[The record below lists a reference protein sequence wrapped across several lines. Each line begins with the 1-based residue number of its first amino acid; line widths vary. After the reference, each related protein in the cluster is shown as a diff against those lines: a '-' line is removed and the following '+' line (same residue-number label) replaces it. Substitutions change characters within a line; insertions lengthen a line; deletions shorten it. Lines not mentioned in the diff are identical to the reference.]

1 MAIDRLPEHLKSRRT
16 AEAIMAPSAILA
28 AGAGASAA
36 ILAGAGA
43 FPVVA
48 IGFFAYGMLVALRL
62 PRGPRPAAGIDPKT
76 LSETW
81 RRFVE
86 AALRARRRFDDVLR
100 TASPG
105 PIRERLAE
113 IGSRL
118 DTGVQECWRIARRGD
133 AMEDGLASLDAQG
146 VRNDLADLQRNGP
159 STGANESDRSAYS
172 STVEALESQIAT
184 SERIGSVAAD
194 ARARLRLLDARLDEA
209 VARAVELSL
218 QAGDVAD
225 LAGLGSDVDALVGD
239 MEALRQGLEEA
250 TRASSPPG
258 TAR

>member
-1 MAIDRLPEHLKSRRT
+1 
-16 AEAIMAPSAILA
+16 MAPSAILA
-28 AGAGASAA
+28 AGVGASAA

-43 FPVVA
+43 LPVVA
-48 IGFFAYGMLVALRL
+48 IGLCAYGVLVALRL
-62 PRGPRPAAGIDPKT
+62 PRGPRPQAGIDPKT
-76 LSETW
+76 LSESW

-86 AALRARRRFDDVLR
+86 EALKARRRFDDVLR
-100 TASPG
+100 SADPG

-133 AMEDGLASLDAQG
+133 AMESGLASLDVQG
-146 VRNDLADLQRNGP
+146 VRNDLAELQRTASGA
-159 STGANESDRSAYS
+159 GANERDASAYS
-172 STVEALESQIAT
+172 STVQALESQIAT
-184 SERIGSVAAD
+184 AERIRSVAAD
-194 ARARLRLLDARLDEA
+194 ARARIRLLDARLDEA

-225 LAGLGSDVDALVGD
+225 LAGLGSDVDTLVGD

-250 TRASSPPG
+250 TRASSPDLG
-258 TAR
+258 AGGGRRG

>member
-1 MAIDRLPEHLKSRRT
+1 
-16 AEAIMAPSAILA
+16 MAPSAILA

-36 ILAGAGA
+36 ILIGASA
-43 FPVVA
+43 LPVAAVA
-48 IGFFAYGMLVALRL
+48 LCAYGALVALRL
-62 PRGPRPAAGIDPKT
+62 PRRRRPMAGIDPKT

-81 RRFVE
+81 RRFVAE
-86 AALRARRRFDDVLR
+86 ALKARRRFDDVLR
-100 TASPG
+100 TADPG

-118 DTGVQECWRIARRGD
+118 DTGVKECWRIARHGD
-133 AMEDGLASLDAQG
+133 AMGDGLASLDIRG
-146 VRNDLADLQRNGP
+146 VRSDLAALQRTGP
-159 STGANESDRSAYS
+159 GTSERDKSSYR

-184 SERIGSVAAD
+184 AERIGSVAAD

-209 VARAVELSL
+209 VARAVEISL
-218 QAGDVAD
+218 RASDVAD

-250 TRASSPPG
+250 AQASAPP
-258 TAR
+258 T

>member
-28 AGAGASAA
+28 GGAGASAA
-36 ILAGAGA
+36 ILVGLGLLPVIVAGLA
-43 FPVVA
+43 
-48 IGFFAYGMLVALRL
+48 AYGALVALRL
-62 PRGPRPAAGIDPKT
+62 PRGPRPTAGIDPKT

-86 AALRARRRFDDVLR
+86 EALEARRRFDDVLR

-105 PIRERLAE
+105 PVRDRLAD

-118 DTGVQECWRIARRGD
+118 DTGVKECWRIARRGD
-133 AMEDGLASLDAQG
+133 AMEDGLATLDVQE
-146 VRNDLADLQRNGP
+146 VRADLVDLQRTGP
-159 STGANESDRSAYS
+159 GPTASERDEAAYR

-184 SERIGSVAAD
+184 AERIRSVAAD

-218 QAGDVAD
+218 KAGDAAD
-225 LAGLGSDVDALVGD
+225 LAGLGSDVDSLVDD

-250 TRASSPPG
+250 SQASSP
-258 TAR
+258 

>member
-1 MAIDRLPEHLKSRRT
+1 MSRLPEHLKSRRT

-28 AGAGASAA
+28 GGAGASAA

-43 FPVVA
+43 LPVVG
-48 IGFFAYGMLVALRL
+48 IGAVAYCALVALRL
-62 PRGPRPAAGIDPKT
+62 PRGPRPAAGIDPKA

-81 RRFVE
+81 RHFVE
-86 AALRARRRFDDVLR
+86 VALKARRRFDDVLR
-100 TASPG
+100 GANPG

-146 VRNDLADLQRNGP
+146 VRKDLAELQRNGP
-159 STGANESDRSAYS
+159 SSGASESDRTAYL

-184 SERIGSVAAD
+184 AERIGAVASD

-250 TRASSPPG
+250 TRASSPPAA
-258 TAR
+258 AR